1 MGDDEFDDLIDPF
14 KENNKV
20 TAPKVYKSNDDFND
34 IIDPFKESRK
44 QEPGI
49 EPVGLLES
57 AMLPI
62 KGLSAFYGLAAP
74 FAKYGKGPVKAIASK
89 ILPKTG
95 TELVKDIGIAGGL
108 GVGGELASRAA
119 PEEYKKP
126 VRFGTELALGI
137 GGPLAFR
144 KLGRGPTSSIPE
156 ERIESARFMK
166 EKGVMPEHQQVSLGP
181 ESTIRKGP
189 LATQQKLANQIYNE
203 SVGLPASESFGL
215 KQIQLANKTLTKAYD
230 DVLTGQTVTFDRQF
244 FDEFE
249 NILKQQ
255 QQLAE
260 SGIGFG
266 QSRAILGALEKLGA
280 VGKLPK
286 KLQDQI
292 SKLSRVD
299 ETQVSP
305 EEAQR
310 ALQIINESLPMIRNM
325 PEIKMDARAYQDIRS
340 ILGDAAS
347 RSANPRNARILRNL
361 QKSFDEQADRSL
373 PPDIVNSLRIT
384 RARWEALKTLESAQ
398 LKSEPGIIPA
408 EEIGKE
414 IRRRVEQGYLYGYG
428 GNLREIGEAG
438 LTLGV
443 KKPTTGREVFQEG
456 IKGYTPG
463 TSLYGIAKDVLGM
476 PLYPI
481 RQFLARRRISPTPSV
496 TELIKKA
503 SKPTGAAVIGTPDKE
518 NK

>member
-1 MGDDEFDDLIDPF
+1 MADDIIDPF
-14 KENNKV
+14 KQGRITV
-20 TAPKVYKSNDDFND
+20 TAPKTKTESDD
-34 IIDPFKESRK
+34 IIDPFKESRE

-57 AMLPI
+57 AILPI
-62 KGLSAFYGLAAP
+62 KGLAGFYGLAAP
-74 FAKYGKGPVKAIASK
+74 FAKYGKGAVKEVASK

-95 TELVKDIGIAGGL
+95 AELTKDIAFAGGL
-108 GVGGELASRAA
+108 GVSGELASSYA
-119 PEEYKKP
+119 PKKYKEP
-126 VRFGTELALGI
+126 VRLGTELALGL

-144 KLGRGPTSSIPE
+144 KLGRGPTSTIPE
-156 ERIESARFMK
+156 ERIESARFLK

-189 LATQQKLANQIYNE
+189 LATQQTLANKIYNE
-203 SVGLPASESFGL
+203 SVGLPPSESFGL
-215 KQIQLANKTLTKAYD
+215 KQIQLANKQLTKAYD
-230 DVLTGQTVTFDRQF
+230 DILTGQTVTFDRQF

-249 NILKQQ
+249 TILKQQ

-280 VGKLPK
+280 VAKLPK
-286 KLQDQI
+286 KLQDSI
-292 SKLSRVD
+292 AKLSRVD
-299 ETQVSP
+299 EAQVSP

-340 ILGDAAS
+340 ILGDAAA

-361 QKSFDEQADRSL
+361 QRSFDNQADKSL
-373 PPDIVNSLRIT
+373 PPDIVNSLRLT
-384 RARWEALKTLESAQ
+384 RARWEALKTLESSQ

-414 IRRRVEQGYLYGYG
+414 IRRRIDQGYLYGYG

-438 LTLGV
+438 LTLGL

-476 PLYPI
+476 PLYPF
-481 RQFLARRRISPTPSV
+481 RQMLAERRISSPSV
-496 TELIKKA
+496 KEVIKKA
-503 SKPTGAAVIGTPDKE
+503 APPTTAAVALPPEEK
-518 NK
+518 K